1 MLSELYAKFT
11 PYEWILTNKKGG
23 YALGTAFLANIR
35 KYHGLLIAGKEH
47 GVREHLVSTL
57 EEKIIF
63 SSGLEYFLDTNFY
76 IDTLFPEGYKLIKD
90 FHFKPYPTFLYYC
103 PKSGEPFLQKS
114 LYMDKNQNTILLEYK
129 NISSYPY
136 KLILRPKLTFRN
148 HHTLSYA
155 DSWRDY
161 QIESNERETLISKN
175 GSTLFAYISRGKIK
189 VEPLFYYRV
198 YYPLE
203 ELRGYSAIEDLFSP
217 FVIETEL
224 KGGETFYLILSDVPI
239 KDFEEETEKIL
250 NFYQNLIPST
260 SLKENFQDDDFLLL
274 LKLMLKDFL
283 LEGDVIAGYPW
294 FYCWG
299 RDTFIGLP
307 ALFYLEEGLEIS
319 YEIFENYKKRM
330 KKGLIPNVIG
340 LPEETNYNALDG
352 TLWFGLRIFE
362 YLEFFGERVSEK
374 RKKNLLNAIE
384 LIIENFVTESSL
396 PFYFDESDGLL
407 CIPEEANL
415 ALTWMDV
422 MLDGRPLTPRYEKP
436 IEISFL
442 WHNLL
447 KYATKYLNKTFLN
460 KFKINQILKRQSES
474 LEKYFGEKLVADRL
488 YRGEPVFE
496 VRPNFVIALSLP
508 YPKIPKEKLLKADS
522 VVRAEL
528 LTPYGLRSLSP
539 RHPAFKRKY
548 FGNQYQRD
556 LAYHNGTVWVWLFY
570 PYSKFLKKIFPK
582 KTYKEE
588 LKRLLHPFKELV
600 ISRKVGSLPELYDGD
615 NPYFPKGAPAQFW
628 SVAAIFLIEVERKLA
643 EGEDICKY

>member
-11 PYEWILTNKKGG
+11 PYEWVLTNKKGG
-23 YALGTAFLANIR
+23 YALGTAFLGNVR

-47 GVREHLVSTL
+47 GFREHLLSTL

-63 SSGLEYFLDTNFY
+63 SSGLEYYLDTNFY
-76 IDTLFPEGYKLIKD
+76 VDALFPEGYKLIKD
-90 FHFKPYPTFLYYC
+90 FYFRPYPIFLFYC

-114 LYMDKNQNTILLEYK
+114 LYMAKNQNTLLLEYK
-129 NISSYPY
+129 NISSYPF

-148 HHTLSYA
+148 HHSLSYT

-161 QIESNERETLISKN
+161 QIESNEKEILVSKN
-175 GSTLFAYISRGKIK
+175 GSTLFTYTSKGKIQ
-189 VEPLFYYRV
+189 VEPLFYYKV

-203 ELRGYSAIEDLFSP
+203 EMRGYPAVEDLFSP
-217 FVIETEL
+217 FFIEVEL
-224 KGGETFYLILSDVPI
+224 KAYETLYLIFSDVPI
-239 KDFEEETEKIL
+239 KDFEEIVENIL
-250 NFYQNLIPST
+250 KFYHNTPLPNP
-260 SLKENFQDDDFLLL
+260 LKEGFRD
-274 LKLMLKDFL
+274 KDFL
-283 LEGDVIAGYPW
+283 SLLKAMLWDFILEKDIVAGYPW

-307 ALFYLEEGLEIS
+307 SLFYLEEGLELS
-319 YEIFENYKKRM
+319 YKIFENYKKRM

-340 LPEETNYNALDG
+340 LPEETNYNSLDG
-352 TLWFGLRIFE
+352 TLWFGLRVFE
-362 YLEFFGERVSEK
+362 YLEFFGERVSEE
-374 RKKNLLNAIE
+374 RKKTLLEAVENL
-384 LIIENFVTESSL
+384 IENFITESSL
-396 PFYFDESDGLL
+396 PFYFDEKDGLL
-407 CIPEEANL
+407 CIPEEARL

-422 MLDGRPLTPRYEKP
+422 MLDGKPLTPRYEKP

-447 KYATKYLNKTFLN
+447 KYATKYLDKAFLQ
-460 KFKINQILKRQSES
+460 KFKIKQILKHQSES
-474 LEKYFGEKLVADRL
+474 LEKYFGEELIADTL
-488 YRGEPVFE
+488 YKDEPVFE

-522 VVRAEL
+522 IVKAEL

-556 LAYHNGTVWVWLFY
+556 LAYHNGTVWVWLLY
-570 PYSKFLKKIFPK
+570 PYGKLLKKILPK
-582 KTYKEE
+582 RAYKEE
-588 LKRLLHPFKELV
+588 LKKLLHPFKELI
-600 ISRKVGSLPELYDGD
+600 ISGKVGSLPELYDGD

-628 SVAAIFLIEVERKLA
+628 SVASIFLLEMERKLA
-643 EGEDICKY
+643 EGEVL